1 MIASFDI
8 GGTSIKYG
16 LINEKGKLIKHD
28 EMPTNQKDGGFAIMN
43 QVIEKVKAFQKE
55 FDILGVAISSAGVI
69 HPDHGVVLSTTGTI
83 KDYDGLRI
91 KDIIETETNCF
102 TTVENDVNCAALAE
116 TVYGD
121 GKPKDFIAMTVGTG
135 IGGAI
140 VSHGHIV
147 HGASYSAGEWGRL
160 IINGK
165 PYEHLASTSSI
176 VKKAIEKGLT
186 VSSGKE
192 LFELYDQGNN
202 LAQEIITDFYFHLSS
217 GIVNL
222 VYALNPKM
230 ILIGGGI
237 SDRGDQFINELKET
251 LSQMLEPYFMHSF
264 ELKLMT
270 LKNHSGM
277 LGAYIHHTNKIKEL
291 H

>member
-16 LINEKGKLIKHD
+16 LINEKGKLIFRD

-43 QVIEKVKAFQKE
+43 QVIEKVKVFQKDT
-55 FDILGVAISSAGVI
+55 DIIGVAVSSAGVI
-69 HPDHGVVLSTTGTI
+69 DPDHGVVLATTGTI
-83 KDYDGLRI
+83 KDYTGLKI
-91 KDIIETETNCF
+91 KEIIETETNCF

-121 GKPKDFIAMTVGTG
+121 GKPQDFIAMTIGTG

-140 VSHGHIV
+140 VSHGHVV

-176 VKKAIEKGLT
+176 VRKANEKGLSI
-186 VSSGKE
+186 SSGKE
-192 LFELYDQGNN
+192 LFDLYDQGNE
-202 LAQEIITDFYFHLSS
+202 LAKEIINEFYFHLSS
-217 GIVNL
+217 GIINL
-222 VYALNPKM
+222 VYALNPKL

-237 SDRGDQFINELKET
+237 SDRGDQFIKELKNA
-251 LSQMLEPYFMHSF
+251 LNQILEPYFMDSF
-264 ELKLMT
+264 EIKLAT
-270 LKNHSGM
+270 LKNDSGM
-277 LGAYIHHTNKIKEL
+277 LGAYIHHKNKIKEL
-291 H
+291 Y